1 MYYYE
6 SNNYR
11 TWRGMQK
18 VKLKKQLKNLES
30 ERIIREIIELQ
41 KEIEEYNKIDSA
53 AIRRKMYSAIR
64 RKEEWRNKEYQKK
77 SKNENDEIID
87 DRRQN
92 EYDGAVVFFIQ
103 NPNDLTDEEKANLI
117 PSCWIYY
124 EEDEWK
130 VNKKQMKTVD
140 YVA

>member
-41 KEIEEYNKIDSA
+41 KEIEECNKIDSA
-53 AIRRKMYSAIR
+53 AIR

-92 EYDGAVVFFIQ
+92 EYDGAVVFFYRILMIKRMRKRRTSSLLAGYITRRM
-103 NPNDLTDEEKANLI
+103 NGK
-117 PSCWIYY
+117 
-124 EEDEWK
+124 
-130 VNKKQMKTVD
+130 
-140 YVA
+140 